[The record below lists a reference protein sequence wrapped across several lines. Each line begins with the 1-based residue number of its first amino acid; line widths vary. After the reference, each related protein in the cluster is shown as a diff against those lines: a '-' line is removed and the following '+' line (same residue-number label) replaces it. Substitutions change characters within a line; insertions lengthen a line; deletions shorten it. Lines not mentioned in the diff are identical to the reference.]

1 MPAPKVATSIWGR
14 KMVIYLILKEMSQ
27 TGQMN
32 HGLKES
38 VSLYT
43 NKKEQREM
51 ILDLDVK
58 IRWKVSFP
66 HWGKVLKDFYK
77 WMYRRAN
84 TGFQLKTY
92 FKSGLL
98 EN

>member
-1 MPAPKVATSIWGR
+1 
-14 KMVIYLILKEMSQ
+14 MVIYLILKEMSQ

-51 ILDLDVK
+51 ILDVDVK
-58 IRWKVSFP
+58 IR
-66 HWGKVLKDFYK
+66 
-77 WMYRRAN
+77 
-84 TGFQLKTY
+84 
-92 FKSGLL
+92 
-98 EN
+98 

>member
-1 MPAPKVATSIWGR
+1 
-14 KMVIYLILKEMSQ
+14 MSQ

-32 HGLKES
+32 HCLKES

-51 ILDLDVK
+51 ILDVDVK

-66 HWGKVLKDFYK
+66 HYE
-77 WMYRRAN
+77 AN
-84 TGFQLKTY
+84 F
-92 FKSGLL
+92 
-98 EN
+98 